1 MTPELTF
8 QKHDS
13 CLSDLFWTGL
23 NQKKKSYMIFNVII
37 WHLIDVGQTEFIEG
51 SVKKK
56 KLGLSITKINVSS
69 TS

>member
-1 MTPELTF
+1 MVL
-8 QKHDS
+8 
-13 CLSDLFWTGL
+13 
-23 NQKKKSYMIFNVII
+23 

-69 TS
+69 AS

>member
-1 MTPELTF
+1 MTLACLTCSE
-8 QKHDS
+8 Q
-13 CLSDLFWTGL
+13 DLTK
-23 NQKKKSYMIFNVII
+23 KKKSYMIFNVII